1 MELFKKLK
9 LSIRCLVEPEN
20 ELDAHQRAAWF
31 CMINNIEDVEKIK
44 NALIDF
50 SKKNGYT
57 PPPART

>member
-1 MELFKKLK
+1 
-9 LSIRCLVEPEN
+9 
-20 ELDAHQRAAWF
+20 
-31 CMINNIEDVEKIK
+31 MINNIEDVEKIK